1 MGLIFNVND
10 FMKNNIDF
18 IIPSLCP
25 EITVLDNDLK
35 VYAFRNEGMDV
46 VKMEL
51 YFYNAGTAN
60 QAKVFSSVVANNQI
74 TEGSSRHSAKEIADS
89 IDFYGA
95 YIEKSLDKETAS
107 VSFYFLKKYKE
118 ELIPWFEEIVKDPA
132 FPQTE
137 LEVYLRRLKQQRL
150 VNEKKTDYLARLS
163 FFQTL
168 FGETHPF
175 GIVGSMEDYDLLSRK
190 DLFDFYNSFYS
201 YDRCSIIIA
210 GNVDDRLI
218 SLINNS
224 FGKRDWK
231 KDSVF
236 DIKGITYK
244 ENNNTRKSIHL
255 DKAVQSSVRIGTTT
269 ISANHKDYLGLSV
282 VNTLL
287 GGYFGSRL
295 MSNIR
300 EDKGYT
306 YGIGSVLYSYK
317 DIGLFYISAEIKQE
331 NCQDAI
337 NEIYSEIEILKTKKV
352 SEEELHKVKNFMK
365 GSMLR
370 SLDGSLE
377 LSENFR
383 AILKYGLDYDYFH
396 KYLRVVS
403 EIDSDE
409 ILRLAQTYF
418 NVNQM
423 VEIRAGDTTII
434 K

>member
-1 MGLIFNVND
+1 M
-10 FMKNNIDF
+10 
-18 IIPSLCP
+18 
-25 EITVLDNDLK
+25 
-35 VYAFRNEGMDV
+35 
-46 VKMEL
+46 
-51 YFYNAGTAN
+51 
-60 QAKVFSSVVANNQI
+60 
-74 TEGSSRHSAKEIADS
+74 
-89 IDFYGA
+89 
-95 YIEKSLDKETAS
+95 
-107 VSFYFLKKYKE
+107 
-118 ELIPWFEEIVKDPA
+118 
-132 FPQTE
+132 
-137 LEVYLRRLKQQRL
+137 
-150 VNEKKTDYLARLS
+150 
-163 FFQTL
+163 
-168 FGETHPF
+168 
-175 GIVGSMEDYDLLSRK
+175 
-190 DLFDFYNSFYS
+190 
-201 YDRCSIIIA
+201 
-210 GNVDDRLI
+210 
-218 SLINNS
+218 
-224 FGKRDWK
+224 
-231 KDSVF
+231 
-236 DIKGITYK
+236 
-244 ENNNTRKSIHL
+244 
-255 DKAVQSSVRIGTTT
+255 RIGTTT
-269 ISANHKDYLGLSV
+269 ISANHKDYLGLNV
-282 VNTLL
+282 LNTLL